1 MRRREFLGLVA
12 MVAAWPL
19 VARGQQHKVYKIGIF
34 NPGSASMVI
43 ARADSAFL
51 EALRQLGWVE
61 GKNVAFE
68 YRYADNRLEQLA
80 ELAGEL
86 VRLNVDVIVAMGTL
100 APLAAKQATSTI
112 PIVMAATGDPIG
124 SGLVTNLGRPGANV
138 TGLSLMVPELGAK
151 RLQMLKEVLPQLSRV
166 AVLWNAANPY
176 AARVFEETVAAAR
189 TLGIEVYSMEVRRP
203 ADFENAY
210 KVITQQRPDALIT
223 VEDPLTVTHR
233 KQIAD
238 FVAKHR
244 LPSISGLREFVD
256 EGGLMAYGADLADLR
271 RRAASYVDKIL
282 KGEKPGD
289 LPIEQPTKF
298 ELVINLKT
306 AKALGLTVPP
316 TLLARADELIE

>member
-19 VARGQQHKVYKIGIF
+19 VARGQQHKVYRIGIF

-112 PIVMAATGDPIG
+112 PIVMAAAGDQIG
-124 SGLVTNLGRPGANV
+124 TTWRECHRTESHGAG
-138 TGLSLMVPELGAK
+138 TWGQA
-151 RLQMLKEVLPQLSRV
+151 V
-166 AVLWNAANPY
+166 ANA
-176 AARVFEETVAAAR
+176 
-189 TLGIEVYSMEVRRP
+189 
-203 ADFENAY
+203 
-210 KVITQQRPDALIT
+210 
-223 VEDPLTVTHR
+223 
-233 KQIAD
+233 
-238 FVAKHR
+238 
-244 LPSISGLREFVD
+244 
-256 EGGLMAYGADLADLR
+256 EGGA
-271 RRAASYVDKIL
+271 
-282 KGEKPGD
+282 
-289 LPIEQPTKF
+289 
-298 ELVINLKT
+298 
-306 AKALGLTVPP
+306 PP
-316 TLLARADELIE
+316 AFPSCCTLERS